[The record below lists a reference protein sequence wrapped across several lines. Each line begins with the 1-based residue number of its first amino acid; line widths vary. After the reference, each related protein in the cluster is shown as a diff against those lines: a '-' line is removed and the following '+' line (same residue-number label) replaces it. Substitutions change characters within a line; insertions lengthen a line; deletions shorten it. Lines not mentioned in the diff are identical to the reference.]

1 MLEARFQFRYV
12 TLTDTGG
19 PDTDRRMNTD
29 IFPSEESTI
38 SRNSSSRGSYR
49 KVLPS
54 LPDMDQQL
62 NNAAKMIDSRTSTK
76 KGNHSYKP
84 YFLEYTLL
92 AEYNL
97 LQKQRVAGVYVIPSA
112 NSPMVWFGVIFIRQ
126 GLYQGGIF
134 RFALHIPENYPDGDV
149 PSVFFETPVFHP
161 LVDPETGEL
170 EVKKGFSN
178 KWRRNV
184 HHLWHVLL
192 YLRRIFYKIET
203 VNPLNPE
210 AAVLYESDQSLFESR
225 VSSCVKNS
233 QDQKFE
239 PPKMGDPHAIVF
251 SPYDPAKHDSVRE
264 ELKSAQKELMI
275 PEDTPKGL
283 SWIQGGTLNI
293 FSKEAS

>member
-1 MLEARFQFRYV
+1 MSFINDILKNVRLLLENIRNTFNVIFILKLNYLSRTSSAPFPSFIFSVGIDIIESNYQGLEFFRYKILRILFHILPILISNDCLKAPISNLK
-12 TLTDTGG
+12 LTDTGG

-112 NSPMVWFGVIFIRQ
+112 NSPIVWFGVIFIRQ

-210 AAVLYESDQSLFESR
+210 AA
-225 VSSCVKNS
+225 
-233 QDQKFE
+233 
-239 PPKMGDPHAIVF
+239 GIV
-251 SPYDPAKHDSVRE
+251 
-264 ELKSAQKELMI
+264 
-275 PEDTPKGL
+275 
-283 SWIQGGTLNI
+283 
-293 FSKEAS
+293 